1 MKQEQHVYFVILLAV
16 TAVLLVGCGYRFSP
30 GGEHIDKDI
39 RTVYVDNFA
48 NRTSEANVEN
58 IFRNSFIDQFRKT
71 SRFRVAETREEA
83 DAVVKGSINNLSS
96 SHLSYTSVDV
106 AKEDRMTAVMELVF
120 EERVS
125 RKIIWSNQAFSWYGD
140 YSVSSTNPSTTE
152 ANKRSALSKLAD
164 DFADRAFR
172 MMMSGF

>member
-1 MKQEQHVYFVILLAV
+1 MKQKKYIITVSFVA
-16 TAVLLVGCGYRFSP
+16 AVLLASCGYHFSP
-30 GGEHIDKDI
+30 GGEHIDKGI
-39 RTVYVDNFA
+39 QTVYVETFE

-71 SRFRVAETREEA
+71 SRFKVAETREEA
-83 DAVVKGSINNLSS
+83 DAVVRGSINNLSS

-106 AKEDRMTAVMELVF
+106 AKEDRMTAVMDLVF

-140 YSVSSTNPSTTE
+140 YRVDSANPVNTE
-152 ANKRSALSKLAD
+152 TNKRNALSKLAD

>member
-1 MKQEQHVYFVILLAV
+1 MRNKIRLSFVTLFIFLFLLAS
-16 TAVLLVGCGYRFSP
+16 CGYRFSP

-39 RTVYVDNFA
+39 RTVYVDTFA

-83 DAVVKGSINNLSS
+83 DAVVRGSINNLSS
-96 SHLSYTSVDV
+96 SHLSYASTDV
-106 AKEDRMTAVMELVF
+106 AKEDRVTAVMDLVF

-125 RKIIWSNQAFSWYGD
+125 RKIIWSNTAFSWYGD
-140 YSVSSTNPSTTE
+140 YAVSSTNPSTTE
-152 ANKRSALSKLAD
+152 SNKRSALSKLAD

>member
-1 MKQEQHVYFVILLAV
+1 MKNKVHLSFVTLLISISFLAS
-16 TAVLLVGCGYRFSP
+16 CGYRFSP
-30 GGEHIDKDI
+30 GGEHIDKGI
-39 RTVYVDNFA
+39 QTVYVETFE

-71 SRFRVAETREEA
+71 SRFKVAETREGA
-83 DAVVKGSINNLSS
+83 DAVVRGSINNLSS
-96 SHLSYTSVDV
+96 SHLSYTSADV
-106 AKEDRMTAVMELVF
+106 AKEDRMTAVMDLVF

-125 RKIIWSNQAFSWYGD
+125 RKIIWSNTAFSWYGD
-140 YSVSSTNPSTTE
+140 YSVSATNPATTE